1 MTNSLFEQLRGCRRA
16 ALTLAVLALIP
27 AASFAGDKFPGILK
41 DRGLGDRVGPPLAYQ
56 QWSANWYQWAFSMPL
71 NHSPLFDTAD
81 CKTGQAGSVWFLA
94 GAADGQPKSRN
105 CTVPSGTSLFFP
117 LINAEFS
124 DLEQF
129 GNTDRELRS
138 QAQSAGN
145 LILTDAN
152 KLFATLDGVPILNLA
167 QYREESPLFNF
178 GPLPPNNMITYFCV
192 QQGEGCPAAPAGA
205 KGISVAD
212 GVYLMLSPLSPGTHT
227 LRFHAELDLSQFN
240 APNFKQDITY
250 HLTVTP

>member
-1 MTNSLFEQLRGCRRA
+1 MERQL
-16 ALTLAVLALIP
+16 V
-27 AASFAGDKFPGILK
+27 SVGILHALK
-41 DRGLGDRVGPPLAYQ
+41 SFPSVRSSRLQDRTGGQRVVFGRSCR
-56 QWSANWYQWAFSMPL
+56 W
-71 NHSPLFDTAD
+71 TAQ
-81 CKTGQAGSVWFLA
+81 KQELS
-94 GAADGQPKSRN
+94 
-105 CTVPSGTSLFFP
+105 VPSGTSLFFP

-167 QYREESPLFNF
+167 QYRVESPLFNF